1 VTAWAYAAAIVA
13 CGLGAAGRYALGLL
27 RRPHQFPWPTLAANV
42 AGTAV
47 LAGAAR
53 AVSDGAPDWVLLVV
67 GAGLAGG
74 ITTFSALALDAVT
87 LWGSGRRGG
96 AAVYLAATLASGAVA
111 AWLAWTIVGL

>member
-1 VTAWAYAAAIVA
+1 VTAWGYLAAVLA
-13 CGLGAAGRYALGLL
+13 CGLGAAGRYSLGVL
-27 RRPHQFPWPTLAANV
+27 RRPHQFPWPTLVANIV
-42 AGTAV
+42 GTAV

-53 AVSDGAPDWVLLVV
+53 AVADGAPDWVLLVL

-87 LWGSGRRGG
+87 LWGAGRRAG
-96 AAVYLAATLASGAVA
+96 AAWYLAATLASGVVA